1 MLAAAFVCVWIAL
14 HPCFPRTCAAA
25 SSAGQESS
33 PWLVGCTDAS
43 SLELFAAKGAGDLD
57 PVRCSMLCLDERY
70 QFAALS
76 AKACYCGNQLYGL
89 VVSGCFHTSYSEE
102 TKDVKGGS
110 EKQRALH
117 PLLGN
122 GRRGNVA
129 LYRSEGPFLHNIS
142 VSASSDRVQAG
153 RTFVIKVFGNL
164 AGRPGQPTGRLLLHC
179 MFFFSSQFFQL
190 QFAQKYYKQPG
201 TSGGLFGGKRIM
213 GFGRKDLSHVTVEF
227 VGKIPK
233 GQSSLDVNVS
243 DVGSFAVSSDWLLE
257 TPGKYDIDV
266 RVSSPLSTLS
276 STLRL
281 SVLQLPPGSLVI
293 SLLHSALGTPSCVP
307 STHLGSNNTP
317 VEAAYRGEPVTLQA
331 CVKKGLAAQ
340 FCWWFSHKDQENTV
354 EGVETACLS
363 SSHCLNSSVVVV
375 RPVVSDLKLSVS
387 ESQLTGGGRVSVDV
401 ELLTTMRHLLGLKLT
416 LTAECNLSS
425 ENNKDPSSGG
435 DCNHSV
441 RIYAE
446 KQVYPTNTDII
457 FSVVANITDP
467 VEFFWDFGDSRT
479 TRTTSRTII
488 KRYQNPG
495 RFDLIVAASLSQMS
509 VTSDVFPVVVQR
521 AVKLN
526 RLVHKISVLWNQT
539 VTFICRVNVGTNLT
553 FFWNFGDGTTR
564 SGQRTEH
571 HVFHRIGEFRVEVIA
586 SNLVSSASL
595 SSYLFVVD
603 RPCQPPPV
611 KNMGPLK
618 LQVWRHEVIHL
629 GVTFEK
635 EVDCDVSGDLRYHW
649 TLFDSSGR
657 TFPLPLTD
665 TNRQSLTL
673 QSHLLQCD
681 TYTAIA
687 RVQVTGSVVYSNYT
701 VRVQVMRSPPVA
713 FIQGGTNI
721 FVDKKSNKS
730 ITLDGQMSYD
740 ADYPLNPLSYSW
752 TCKPVSVIPSS
763 CFNRDVSTS
772 SPVLGFP
779 VGILKDNFDQFQ
791 FTLTVHSG
799 ERSASADVFLT
810 LTSESV
816 GKVSIYC
823 PQCQGNHVNWD
834 QSFSVSAVCED
845 CNVPAELIQ
854 YTWSLYLV
862 NASSKP
868 VIEVPFCY
876 TIDFLALSAIMES
889 PATSTL
895 TPGISTLHS
904 SDANVSQHIHTVYV
918 SAAAALP
925 EEASETKS
933 KLENDDLA
941 DSPLSRPHTGL
952 SESEPSSSP
961 LALDSGSS
969 LYSDQRG
976 QSGIISEFPNDPGSS
991 ANWEFY
997 FPLLESGDV
1006 DTQPGDYDVL
1016 FPSAEEGDSGT
1027 SAGRPT
1033 GVDAESFSSGDES
1046 AFDQAL
1052 HEDEG
1057 SNLVDPKP
1065 SLLLREPSLL
1075 DLHRDAIDRDL
1086 FESYTYTGTSA
1097 HLLTFRPFGL
1107 SWRNRY
1113 MLEVTANSQ
1122 DVCLGRAQLFLK
1134 TSPVPTGMTCQVQPV
1149 EGVELHTHFGI
1160 FCTSGR
1166 EDLLYEYSFS
1176 AGGRPPRMLYQGRD
1190 FQYYFSL
1197 PAGDPTDDYKVT
1209 IYTAIR
1215 SGTYGSST
1223 KPCPVTVQVKP
1234 SFLRNTS
1241 NSSSHPDPDIKLSE
1255 SGLRNLSAL
1264 AQLGNSAEIRNYISL
1279 LSSVLNR
1286 LSPDAAANTQTHMRN
1301 VLICKVCRLES
1312 SGQVSVADNILILK
1326 DLLQVRSQVTLA
1338 SVRLVTAYVQAVSEQ
1353 LSEFSDRRYGN
1364 QRMLNTL
1371 MSLLSY
1377 SLQVVTSCD
1386 YSPSSP
1392 KRDDITQTP
1401 ESDSPTDESI
1411 KDFEEPH
1418 NRCLPDSSTGPHV
1431 RQGGSASIKQVVQ
1444 LVDDI
1449 LQTAAD
1455 LMLRHID
1462 TEELRVGTDLI
1473 SVNAAYLKDNS
1484 TVIGSGS
1491 AIFYMPASLIAILFG
1506 HHGGDQLREDQPCV
1520 LRVLTELAH
1529 CPYTW
1534 ARHHTQLSG
1543 PVVDLSLYRCGTR
1556 RKIHILS
1563 LSQPVSVELQLPQK
1577 NSSVCEY
1584 SLLRS
1589 QVNYHN
1595 FSITQEHMQQAIQVT
1610 VVFTPPPNNKAFPVM
1625 LLFRMFERPTPS
1637 MHHLH
1642 RIHQWENNTTRLTLL
1657 PSYLNAAGVAHLA
1670 LLDAH
1675 FGSVTRR
1682 KHLTEPISYRLTVDS
1697 SLCLSW
1703 DGQQGTW
1710 THRGCRTVQ
1719 VDTNAAINCSCH
1731 QLRPLTVFQQQ
1742 IHSSHDKANLDPF
1755 LSVPSNMTVL
1765 GVLLLCMC
1773 LYIPGLGWCLRADA
1787 VSAGNRRVHYLSD
1800 NSPADQ
1806 YLYAVT
1812 VHTGL
1817 CSAAR
1822 MSAKVYIVLYGA
1834 DGFSQ
1839 TRELQA
1845 PGCTLFRRN
1854 SQDTFILSAADSL
1867 GPVWGVHIW
1876 HDNSGPSADWYLK
1889 HVAVSE
1895 LNKGHVEGPSQLFVS
1910 QCWLAVN
1917 KGDGRVERMLRVST
1931 HGISFSKVL
1940 FLSLSDYLA
1949 DFHFWMS
1956 VYSCPCPNSFTH
1968 TQRLCVC
1975 LLLLLGY
1982 ACVNTVFISQTE
1994 DQLPFELGII
2004 DVSAVSIKTGLV
2016 SVVAVLPAAVL
2027 ISFLFRC
2034 RLIKL
2039 TRSGVQHASGR
2050 RTEQDYFEDTF
2061 SVDNS
2066 KLELHLSRSS
2076 LQQEAW
2082 RKKYQDTDL
2091 LSLATMILENK
2102 EAGEDLVIQ
2111 PDLVIKKDDAL
2122 TFESSGRP
2130 AFKKLSRIAKVGTG
2144 DYTPERSESEL
2155 ISESCRFCGT
2165 KRATRDESQTVLR
2178 GRGFRLA
2185 SLWCHHV
2192 AWALCLLLCLCSL
2205 VISAVLGMSFSS
2217 SKVLLWIHSLFISL
2231 MSCIFLIQPAVIL
2244 AVAVTVSC
2252 LSRKRRD
2259 FHCFNLKEFQI
2270 DTSKLWNHNGADQ
2283 PAEEFRPLA
2292 SPQTRSLYLEKL
2304 LGARQ
2309 RARYLRLVRPPTPAE
2324 LRKSRDKKRREALI
2338 HKTLRDLCLCG
2349 AMLLLMMCIS
2359 YSSSFKE
2366 HYHLNRAVKRLFLGN
2381 HHNAF
2386 MSIKNHDDW
2395 WRWTQT
2401 SLLQSLYHNASAK
2414 TELSHIIIGDPIIQK
2429 TETSNAFPS
2438 QVPVATNP
2446 RTCDHTGCY
2455 SESVTTVDLG
2465 HTKPDAVSQLK
2476 LLHSVHWLGRETVAL
2491 KVQCTLYSP
2500 APNLF
2505 TSMTLLTEQNPSGA
2519 LLPSTKVQSVKVYH
2533 TPAVWDY
2540 FVMVCQLLF
2549 LFLSLLQLC
2558 QQMSTVAQRGLMGY
2572 WRTPCTWV
2580 EVSLLIMTLVYY
2592 IYYINHSIMILE
2604 LVELLKRHNN
2614 RTHVDVS
2621 FAATSEQCIRTLHG
2635 FILLLLTMKCGTVLR
2650 VNRTLAV
2657 PATVFSQS
2665 FSSFLWPTVAGLIL
2679 LVALSCI
2686 GNLLYVQSSW
2696 AFSSLPRSL
2705 QTLLCHHQD
2714 LLANRGLLLSGRDYP
2729 FWGVL
2734 YLFSTA
2740 VWAAVAI
2747 GAMSSLVR
2755 SAKRSQS
2762 RRNVFTMAEMFS
2774 YIRLKLSEFTGKQRQ
2789 TRTDYHE
2796 ERRSYILEEF
2806 ESIVDELLFRLNA
2819 LYDSLHH
2826 TLPPKAHYYRE
2837 EESPVISPTAE
2848 SSSVDTQDS
2857 VRSQMMMNK
2866 PTHVSDRGQT
2876 TPASC
2881 LFRSQLEQQIQ
2892 KVLHQRGQKTN
2903 IHSDVATDEPKIKD
2917 CLACPESTTL
2927 ESRWTEDICQRR
2939 AELCTRTNGSCRVN
2953 TIQTT
2958 TSKVVVE
2965 ALVHQEPQRELDM
2978 YSGPPALNWFANS

>member
-1 MLAAAFVCVWIAL
+1 M
-14 HPCFPRTCAAA
+14 
-25 SSAGQESS
+25 
-33 PWLVGCTDAS
+33 
-43 SLELFAAKGAGDLD
+43 SL
-57 PVRCSMLCLDERY
+57 
-70 QFAALS
+70 
-76 AKACYCGNQLYGL
+76 
-89 VVSGCFHTSYSEE
+89 
-102 TKDVKGGS
+102 
-110 EKQRALH
+110 
-117 PLLGN
+117 
-122 GRRGNVA
+122 
-129 LYRSEGPFLHNIS
+129 
-142 VSASSDRVQAG
+142 
-153 RTFVIKVFGNL
+153 
-164 AGRPGQPTGRLLLHC
+164 
-179 MFFFSSQFFQL
+179 
-190 QFAQKYYKQPG
+190 
-201 TSGGLFGGKRIM
+201 
-213 GFGRKDLSHVTVEF
+213 
-227 VGKIPK
+227 
-233 GQSSLDVNVS
+233 
-243 DVGSFAVSSDWLLE
+243 
-257 TPGKYDIDV
+257 
-266 RVSSPLSTLS
+266 
-276 STLRL
+276 
-281 SVLQLPPGSLVI
+281 
-293 SLLHSALGTPSCVP
+293 
-307 STHLGSNNTP
+307 
-317 VEAAYRGEPVTLQA
+317 
-331 CVKKGLAAQ
+331 
-340 FCWWFSHKDQENTV
+340 
-354 EGVETACLS
+354 
-363 SSHCLNSSVVVV
+363 
-375 RPVVSDLKLSVS
+375 
-387 ESQLTGGGRVSVDV
+387 
-401 ELLTTMRHLLGLKLT
+401 
-416 LTAECNLSS
+416 
-425 ENNKDPSSGG
+425 
-435 DCNHSV
+435 
-441 RIYAE
+441 
-446 KQVYPTNTDII
+446 
-457 FSVVANITDP
+457 
-467 VEFFWDFGDSRT
+467 
-479 TRTTSRTII
+479 
-488 KRYQNPG
+488 
-495 RFDLIVAASLSQMS
+495 
-509 VTSDVFPVVVQR
+509 TSDVFPVVVQR

-526 RLVHKISVLWNQT
+526 RLVHKDSVLWNQT
-539 VTFICRVNVGTNLT
+539 VTFICRVNVGNNLT
-553 FFWNFGDGTTR
+553 FLWNFGDGTTR
-564 SGQRTEH
+564 SGQSTER
-571 HVFHRIGEFRVEVIA
+571 HVFHRIGEFRVEVTV

-635 EVDCDVSGDLRYHW
+635 EVDCDVSGGLRYGW

-665 TNRQSLTL
+665 THRQSLTL
-673 QSHLLQCD
+673 QSHLLQYD

-701 VRVQVMRSPPVA
+701 VRVEVMRSPPVA

-721 FVDKKSNKS
+721 FIDKKSNKS
-730 ITLDGQMSYD
+730 VTLDGQASYD
-740 ADYPLNPLSYSW
+740 PDYPLNPLSYSW

-763 CFNRDVSTS
+763 CFNREVSTS
-772 SPVLGFP
+772 SPVLRFP
-779 VGILKDNFDQFQ
+779 IGILKDNFDQFQ

-799 ERSASADVFLT
+799 ERSASADAFLT

-834 QSFSVSAVCED
+834 RSFSVSAMCED
-845 CNVPAELIQ
+845 CSIPAELIQ
-854 YTWSLYLV
+854 YTWNLYLV

-876 TIDFLALSAIMES
+876 TVDFLAPSAIMEN

-904 SDANVSQHIHTVYV
+904 SDANVSQYIHTVYV
-918 SAAAALP
+918 SAPAALP
-925 EEASETKS
+925 EDAPETNSKS
-933 KLENDDLA
+933 ENDGLA
-941 DSPLSRPHTGL
+941 DSETPSNMSRRRSNVAGL
-952 SESEPSSSP
+952 SGSEPSSSP
-961 LALDSGSS
+961 LALDSGSG

-976 QSGIISEFPNDPGSS
+976 QSGIISEFPNDPDSS
-991 ANWEFY
+991 ANWEFS
-997 FPLLESGDV
+997 FPLLESGDA
-1006 DTQPGDYDVL
+1006 DRQLADSATGPDSYDVL
-1016 FPSAEEGDSGT
+1016 FPSVEEGDPGM

-1033 GVDAESFSSGDES
+1033 GVDAESLSSGDES

-1052 HEDEG
+1052 HEEEG
-1057 SNLVDPKP
+1057 SNLVHPKP

-1075 DLHRDAIDRDL
+1075 DLHRDAVDRDL

-1107 SWRNRY
+1107 SRRHRY
-1113 MLEVTANSQ
+1113 MLEVTAKSQ
-1122 DVCLGRAQLFLK
+1122 NICLGRAQLFLK
-1134 TSPVPTGMTCQVQPV
+1134 TNPIPTGMMCQVQPV
-1149 EGVELHTHFGI
+1149 KGVELHTHFGI

-1197 PAGDPTDDYKVT
+1197 PAGDPSDDYKVT
-1209 IYTAIR
+1209 IYTEIR
-1215 SGTYGSST
+1215 SGFYGSST
-1223 KPCPVTVQVKP
+1223 KPCPVTVQVRP

-1241 NSSSHPDPDIKLSE
+1241 KSTSHPDPDLKLSE

-1264 AQLGNSAEIRNYISL
+1264 AQLGNNVEIRNFISL
-1279 LSSVLNR
+1279 LSGVLNR
-1286 LSPDAAANTQTHMRN
+1286 LSPDAAANTHAQTHMRN
-1301 VLICKVCRLES
+1301 VLICKLCRLES
-1312 SGQVSVADNILILK
+1312 SGQVSVADNLLILK
-1326 DLLQVRSQVTLA
+1326 DLLQVRSQVTLT
-1338 SVRLVTAYVQAVSEQ
+1338 SVRLVTAHVQAVSEQ
-1353 LSEFSDRRYGN
+1353 LSEFSDRHYGN

-1377 SLQVVTSCD
+1377 SLQVVASWD
-1386 YSPSSP
+1386 YSPNSP

-1401 ESDSPTDESI
+1401 ESDLPTDESI
-1411 KDFEEPH
+1411 KDFEDPH
-1418 NRCLPDSSTGPHV
+1418 NRCLPHSSAGPHV
-1431 RQGGSASIKQVVQ
+1431 RQGGSVSTKQVVQ

-1473 SVNAAYLKDNS
+1473 NVNAAYLKDNS
-1484 TVIGSGS
+1484 TIIGSGS
-1491 AIFYMPASLIAILFG
+1491 AIFYMPASPIAVLFG

-1520 LRVLTELAH
+1520 LRVLTVLAH

-1556 RKIHILS
+1556 RKIHIRS

-1577 NSSVCEY
+1577 NKSSVYEY

-1595 FSITQEHMQQAIQVT
+1595 FSITQELLQQAIQVT
-1610 VVFTPPPNNKAFPVM
+1610 VVFTPRRNNKAFPVM

-1642 RIHQWENNTTRLTLL
+1642 RIHQWDNNTTRLTLL

-1675 FGSVTRR
+1675 FGSVPGR
-1682 KHLTEPISYRLTVDS
+1682 KHLSEQISYRFTVGS

-1703 DGQQGTW
+1703 DSQQGAW
-1710 THRGCRTVQ
+1710 THRGCRTEQ
-1719 VDTNAAINCSCH
+1719 VDTNPAINCSCH

-1742 IHSSHDKANLDPF
+1742 IHSSHDKADLDPF
-1755 LSVPSNMTVL
+1755 LSVPSDLTVL

-1773 LYIPGLGWCLRADA
+1773 LYVPGLVWCKRADA
-1787 VSAGNRRVHYLSD
+1787 VSEENRRVHYLSD

-1822 MSAKVYIVLYGA
+1822 MSAKVYIVLYGE

-1854 SQDTFILSAADSL
+1854 SQDTFILSAADRL
-1867 GPVWGVHIW
+1867 GPIWGVHIW

-1895 LNKGHVEGPSQLFVS
+1895 LNKGHVEGPSRLFVS

-1917 KGDGRVERMLRVST
+1917 KGDCRVERMLRVST
-1931 HGISFSKVL
+1931 HGIGFSKML
-1940 FLSLSDYLA
+1940 FLNLSDYLA
-1949 DFHFWMS
+1949 DFHIWMS
-1956 VYSCPCPNSFTH
+1956 VYSCPCPNSFAH

-1982 ACVNTVFISQTE
+1982 ACVNTVFISQTD

-2027 ISFLFRC
+2027 ISFLFRL

-2050 RTEQDYFEDTF
+2050 RTEQDYFEDAF
-2061 SVDNS
+2061 SADNS
-2066 KLELHLSRSS
+2066 KLELHLSRGG
-2076 LQQEAW
+2076 LQQWVQEAW

-2102 EAGEDLVIQ
+2102 ESGEDLVIQ
-2111 PDLVIKKDDAL
+2111 PDLVIKKEDAL
-2122 TFESSGRP
+2122 TFDSSVGP
-2130 AFKKLSRIAKVGTG
+2130 AFQKLSGIAKGDTG
-2144 DYTPERSESEL
+2144 EYTPERSESEL
-2155 ISESCRFCGT
+2155 LSESCRFRGT
-2165 KRATRDESQTVLR
+2165 KRATRDEGQTVLR

-2185 SLWCHHV
+2185 SQWCHYV
-2192 AWALCLLLCLCSL
+2192 AWALCLLLCLFCL
-2205 VISAVLGMSFSS
+2205 VISAVLGMSFSG
-2217 SKVLLWIHSLFISL
+2217 SKALLWMHSLFISL
-2231 MSCIFLIQPAVIL
+2231 MSCVFLIQPVVIL

-2252 LSRKRRD
+2252 LYRKRTD
-2259 FHCFNLKEFQI
+2259 FQCFNLREFQI
-2270 DTSKLWNHNGADQ
+2270 DTSKLWSYDGADQ
-2283 PAEEFRPLA
+2283 PEEEFRPPA
-2292 SPQTRSLYLEKL
+2292 SPQTRSSYLEKL

-2324 LRKSRDKKRREALI
+2324 LRKSSEKKRREALI

-2366 HYHLNRAVKRLFLGN
+2366 HYHLNRAVKRRFLGN

-2386 MSIKNHDDW
+2386 MSIKNHEDW

-2414 TELSHIIIGDPIIQK
+2414 SELSHIVIGDPIVQK
-2429 TETSNAFPS
+2429 TETSNACPS
-2438 QVPVATNP
+2438 QVSVVTHP

-2476 LLHSVHWLGRETVAL
+2476 LLHSLHWLGRETMAL

-2505 TSMTLLTEQNPSGA
+2505 TSVTLLTEQNPSGA
-2519 LLPSTKVQSVKVYH
+2519 LLPSAKVQSVKVYH

-2558 QQMSTVAQRGLMGY
+2558 HQMYTAAQQGLMGY

-2580 EVSLLIMTLVYY
+2580 EVGLLIMTLVYY
-2592 IYYINHSIMILE
+2592 VYYIYHSIMILE
-2604 LVELLKRHNN
+2604 LAELLKRHNN
-2614 RTHVDVS
+2614 RTYVDVS
-2621 FAATSEQCIRTLHG
+2621 FAATSEQCIRALRG
-2635 FILLLLTMKCGTVLR
+2635 IILLLLTMKCGTVPR
-2650 VNRTLAV
+2650 VNRTLAI

-2665 FSSFLWPTVAGLIL
+2665 LSSFLWPTVAGLIL
-2679 LVALSCI
+2679 LVALSCM
-2686 GNLLYVQSSW
+2686 GNLLYVQSSRG
-2696 AFSSLPRSL
+2696 FSSLPRSL

-2714 LLANRGLLLSGRDYP
+2714 LLANRGLLLSGWDFS
-2729 FWGVL
+2729 FWGVV
-2734 YLFSTA
+2734 YLFSNA
-2740 VWAAVAI
+2740 VWAAVGI

-2762 RRNVFTMAEMFS
+2762 RRNVFTVAEMFS
-2774 YIRLKLSEFTGKQRQ
+2774 YIRLKVSEFTGKQRQ
-2789 TRTDYHE
+2789 TGTDYHG
-2796 ERRSYILEEF
+2796 ERRSYVLEEF
-2806 ESIVDELLFRLNA
+2806 ESLVDELLFRLNA
-2819 LYDSLHH
+2819 LSDSLHH
-2826 TLPPKAHYYRE
+2826 TLPPKTHHYRE
-2837 EESPVISPTAE
+2837 EESPDIISPTPE

-2857 VRSQMMMNK
+2857 VRSQMKVNK
-2866 PTHVSDRGQT
+2866 SKHVSDRGPT
-2876 TPASC
+2876 APASC
-2881 LFRSQLEQQIQ
+2881 LFRSQFEQQIQ

-2903 IHSDVATDEPKIKD
+2903 IHSDVATDELKIKD

-2939 AELCTRTNGSCRVN
+2939 AELCTKTNGSCRVN
-2953 TIQTT
+2953 TTQTT
-2958 TSKVVVE
+2958 TSKLVVE
-2965 ALVHQEPQRELDM
+2965 VLVHREPERELDM
-2978 YSGPPALNWFANS
+2978 YQGPELV